1 MIIYCFS
8 YTLAALFKKRTVP
21 LTRSVPKR
29 IQSLVCHSPWF
40 AEQVKSREAGF
51 SQQRVR
57 IANVRINSICQQK
70 NKITKMTFF
79 YSNNQLPRKTNAKMD
94 SVILYYHLKI
104 RQKNK
109 KLLFTYS
116 FAWDF
121 LCVSFLQWVFLT
133 LWVAKADSIK
143 ILGTIMECQEVC
155 PSP

>member
-21 LTRSVPKR
+21 LIRSVPKR
-29 IQSLVCHSPWF
+29 IQSLCATHLGLL
-40 AEQVKSREAGF
+40 SRWKAEAGF

-79 YSNNQLPRKTNAKMD
+79 YSNKQLPRKANAKMD
-94 SVILYYHLKI
+94 RVILYYHLKI

-109 KLLFTYS
+109 KWLFTYS

-121 LCVSFLQWVFLT
+121 LCASFRQWIFLT
-133 LWVAKADSIK
+133 LWVTKAFSIK
-143 ILGTIMECQEVC
+143 ILGTTMECQEVC